1 MTQTFDNILLLGRPA
16 SGKSE
21 FIDFI
26 KKIPDPKRAA
36 EYHIGAFKEIDDFP
50 WLWEK
55 FMEDNIWEKAGYERR
70 YSFAG
75 DNPGLNEKG
84 ARLFDFCL
92 AKFNA
97 EVAKHYLANENF
109 YRDGTLFLEFSRG
122 GEGAYSHALSK
133 LSPAILKQSVILFVL
148 VSYEESLRR
157 NEARYQ
163 EKLQHSVLA
172 HKVPDLTMQLYYQT
186 HDWLSLTKNQPSGLL
201 AVQGI
206 QVPFATMN
214 NEPEI
219 TDAVLLGRR
228 YGKALDQL
236 WDIKKSYAR

>member
-1 MTQTFDNILLLGRPA
+1 MTNTFDNILLLGRPA

-21 FIDFI
+21 FIDFV
-26 KKIPDPKRAA
+26 KKTPDPERASK
-36 EYHIGAFKEIDDFP
+36 YHIGAFKEIDDFP

-84 ARLFDFCL
+84 ATLFDFCL

-97 EVAKHYLANENF
+97 EYAKQYLANENF
-109 YRDGTLFLEFSRG
+109 YHDGTLFLEFSRG
-122 GEGAYSHALSK
+122 GDTAYGHALNK
-133 LSPAILKQSVILFVL
+133 LSPEILKRSVILFVL

-157 NEARYQ
+157 NEVRYQ

-186 HDWLSLTKNQPSGLL
+186 HDWLDLTKNKPSGLL
-201 AVQGI
+201 TVQGI
-206 QVPFATMN
+206 QVPFVTMN

-219 TDAVLLGRR
+219 TEAVLLDQR